1 MIENRKYNQTKH
13 GSLSAQA
20 LVELAVLLPILLLLI
35 LGAMDFGRMFYTK
48 MVLTNAAREGANY
61 LAYFPEDAGK
71 GYVNTFTTIY
81 DEGFSSN
88 VEIAGADVA
97 YSGCCTPGFPVE
109 VTITKTM
116 DLIFDNFLQSF
127 GLLNGP
133 VQLTSSVRM
142 MVQ

>member
-1 MIENRKYNQTKH
+1 MTENRKNNQTNY
-13 GSLSAQA
+13 GSLTAQA

-35 LGAMDFGRMFYTK
+35 LGAVDFGRMFYTK

-61 LAYFPEDAGK
+61 LAYFPGDAGK

-81 DEGFSSN
+81 DEGLSSN
-88 VEIAGADVA
+88 VEIASADVV
-97 YSGCCTPGFPVE
+97 YSNCCTPGFPVE

-116 DLIFDNFLQSF
+116 DLIFDNFLQSI
-127 GLLNGP
+127 GLLGGP
-133 VQLTSSVRM
+133 IELSSSVRM

>member
-1 MIENRKYNQTKH
+1 MNENRKHNHPRLT
-13 GSLSAQA
+13 SLSAQA
-20 LVELAVLLPILLLLI
+20 LVELALLMPILLLLI
-35 LGAMDFGRMFYTK
+35 LGALDFGRMFYTK

-71 GYVNTFTTIY
+71 GYTKTFATIY
-81 DEGFSSN
+81 GEGLSSN
-88 VEIAGADVA
+88 VEIIGADVT
-97 YSGCCTPGFPVE
+97 YSGCCTKGSAVE
-109 VTITKTM
+109 VSITKSI
-116 DLIFDNFLQSF
+116 DLIFGDFLQSM